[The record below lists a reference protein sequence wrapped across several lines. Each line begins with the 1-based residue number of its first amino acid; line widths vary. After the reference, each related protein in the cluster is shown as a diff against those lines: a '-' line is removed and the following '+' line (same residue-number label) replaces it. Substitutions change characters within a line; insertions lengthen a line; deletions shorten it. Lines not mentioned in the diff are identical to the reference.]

1 MTTQTKSKIPEELL
15 GSLKDGVQRILD
27 DKDWAGFLNMMR
39 KIHHYSFNNRFL
51 IALEQERRGYGFSPL
66 VAGFHK
72 WKNEFKRTVKKG
84 EKSNIM
90 SALLIAE
97 HNNKE
102 VKPFTLNAITAAS
115 QIDED
120 LHVLVI
126 GNKSEEVAKSISQ
139 IPNVKKVI
147 HVDNEIYENFLAENF
162 TSVIVKQAEN
172 YSHIICSANTFGK
185 NLMPRVAALLDTSQ
199 VSDIIKVISA
209 DTFLRP
215 IYAGNAFA
223 TVKSSDSKKCITI
236 RPTSFDPAATSGGS
250 AEIVK
255 ADAGETN
262 TFIKF
267 IKREE
272 IKSDRPE
279 LGTARVV
286 ISGGRG
292 MGSGENFK
300 LITEIADKLNAAIGA
315 SRAAVDAG
323 YITNDHQVG
332 QTGKVVV
339 PDLYIAV
346 GISGAI
352 QHLAG
357 MKESKVIVAIN
368 KDGEAPIFSVADYGL
383 EADLFEALPQFLEE
397 LSKLNTIQK

>member
-1 MTTQTKSKIPEELL
+1 
-15 GSLKDGVQRILD
+15 
-27 DKDWAGFLNMMR
+27 
-39 KIHHYSFNNRFL
+39 
-51 IALEQERRGYGFSPL
+51 
-66 VAGFHK
+66 
-72 WKNEFKRTVKKG
+72 
-84 EKSNIM
+84 M
-90 SALLIAE
+90 SVLLIAE
-97 HNNKE
+97 HDNKE

-115 QIDED
+115 QIDQD

-126 GNKSEEVAKSISQ
+126 GHNADAVVKFISEV
-139 IPNVKKVI
+139 PNVKKII
-147 HVDNEIYENFLAENF
+147 HVDNEIYQNYLAENF
-162 TSVIVKQAEN
+162 TPVIVKQSEN
-172 YSHIICSANTFGK
+172 YSYVVCSANTFGK

-199 VSDIIKVISA
+199 VSDIIKVISP
-209 DTFLRP
+209 DTYLRP

-223 TVKSSDSKKCITI
+223 TVKSTDNKKCITI
-236 RPTSFDPAATSGGS
+236 RPTSFDPAPTSGGS

-255 ADAGETN
+255 TDAAEAT
-262 TFIKF
+262 TLSKF
-267 IKREE
+267 IKREAV
-272 IKSDRPE
+272 KSERPE
-279 LGTARVV
+279 LGTAKIV

-292 MGSGENFK
+292 MQSGDNFK
-300 LITEIADKLNAAIGA
+300 LINAIADKLNAAIGA

-357 MKESKVIVAIN
+357 MKESKIIVAIN

-397 LSKLNTIQK
+397 LNKLNTIQK

>member
-1 MTTQTKSKIPEELL
+1 
-15 GSLKDGVQRILD
+15 
-27 DKDWAGFLNMMR
+27 
-39 KIHHYSFNNRFL
+39 
-51 IALEQERRGYGFSPL
+51 
-66 VAGFHK
+66 
-72 WKNEFKRTVKKG
+72 
-84 EKSNIM
+84 M
-90 SALLIAE
+90 SVLLISE
-97 HNNKE
+97 HDNKE
-102 VKPFTLNAITAAS
+102 VKPFTFNAISAAS
-115 QIDED
+115 QINED
-120 LHVLVI
+120 VHVLVL
-126 GNKSEEVAKSISQ
+126 GSNSESVAKSISE

-147 HVDNEIYENFLAENF
+147 HVNNSIYENYLAENY
-162 TSVIVKQAEN
+162 TSVIVKAAEG

-185 NLMPRVAALLDTSQ
+185 NLMPRVAALLDVSQ
-199 VSDIIKVISA
+199 VSDITKVISE

-223 TVKSSDSKKCITI
+223 TVKSNDKIKCITI
-236 RPTSFDPAATSGGS
+236 RPTSFDPAPTSGGS
-250 AEIVK
+250 AEIQNGNPG
-255 ADAGETN
+255 DISELS
-262 TFIKF
+262 KF
-267 IKREE
+267 IKKEE

-286 ISGGRG
+286 VSGGRG
-292 MGSGENFK
+292 MQSGENFK
-300 LITEIADKLNAAIGA
+300 LITAVADKLNAAIGA

-383 EADLFEALPQFLEE
+383 EADLFDALPKFLEE
-397 LSKLNTIQK
+397 LNKLNTIQK

>member
-1 MTTQTKSKIPEELL
+1 MS
-15 GSLKDGVQRILD
+15 V
-27 DKDWAGFLNMMR
+27 
-39 KIHHYSFNNRFL
+39 L
-51 IALEQERRGYGFSPL
+51 IIS
-66 VAGFHK
+66 
-72 WKNEFKRTVKKG
+72 
-84 EKSNIM
+84 
-90 SALLIAE
+90 E

-102 VKPFTLNAITAAS
+102 LKPFTLNAITAALKV
-115 QIDED
+115 DED
-120 LHVLVI
+120 VHVLVL
-126 GNKSEEVAKSISQ
+126 GSNSDSVAKSVSE

-147 HVDNEIYENFLAENF
+147 HINNPTYENYLAENY
-162 TSVIVKQAEN
+162 TSAIIKLSKD
-172 YSHIICSANTFGK
+172 YSHIMCSANTFGK
-185 NLMPRVAALLDTSQ
+185 NLMPRVAALLDVSQ
-199 VSDIIKVISA
+199 VSDITKVISD

-223 TVKSSDSKKCITI
+223 TVKSSDKVKCVTI
-236 RPTSFDPAATSGGS
+236 RPTSFDPAPTSGGS
-250 AEIVK
+250 AEIQLGE
-255 ADAGETN
+255 AGDSTELS
-262 TFIKF
+262 KF
-267 IKREE
+267 LKKEE

-292 MGSGENFK
+292 MQSGENFK
-300 LITEIADKLNAAIGA
+300 LITAVADKLNAAIGA

-383 EADLFEALPQFLEE
+383 EADLFDALPKFLEE
-397 LSKLNTIQK
+397 LNKLNTIQK

>member
-1 MTTQTKSKIPEELL
+1 MA
-15 GSLKDGVQRILD
+15 V
-27 DKDWAGFLNMMR
+27 
-39 KIHHYSFNNRFL
+39 
-51 IALEQERRGYGFSPL
+51 
-66 VAGFHK
+66 
-72 WKNEFKRTVKKG
+72 
-84 EKSNIM
+84 
-90 SALLIAE
+90 LLIAE
-97 HNNKE
+97 HNNQE
-102 VKPFTLNAITAAS
+102 LRPFTLNAVTAAS
-115 QIDED
+115 QIDSD
-120 LHVLVI
+120 VHAVI
-126 GNKSEEVAKSISQ
+126 IGHNCEKAAKALSELPLI
-139 IPNVKKVI
+139 KKVI
-147 HVDNEIYENFLAENF
+147 SIEAPHYENFVAENF
-162 TSVIVKQAEN
+162 APAVIKLSNN

-185 NLMPRVAALLDTSQ
+185 NLMPRIAAALDTSQ
-199 VSDIIKVISA
+199 ISDIIKVISA

-223 TVKSSDSKKCITI
+223 TVKSKDTKKCVTI
-236 RPTSFDPAATSGGS
+236 RPTSFNPCESSGGS
-250 AEIVK
+250 ATIEK
-255 ADAGETN
+255 SEPSEEFGHT
-262 TFIKF
+262 KF

-292 MGSGENFK
+292 MQSGDNFK
-300 LITEIADKLNAAIGA
+300 LITSIADKLNAAIGA

-323 YITNDHQVG
+323 YISNDHQVG

-357 MKESKVIVAIN
+357 MKESKIIVAIN

-397 LSKLNTIQK
+397 LNKLNTIQK

>member
-1 MTTQTKSKIPEELL
+1 
-15 GSLKDGVQRILD
+15 
-27 DKDWAGFLNMMR
+27 
-39 KIHHYSFNNRFL
+39 
-51 IALEQERRGYGFSPL
+51 
-66 VAGFHK
+66 
-72 WKNEFKRTVKKG
+72 
-84 EKSNIM
+84 M
-90 SALLIAE
+90 SVLLIAE

-115 QIDED
+115 QIDQD
-120 LHVLVI
+120 LHVIVI
-126 GNKSEEVAKSISQ
+126 GSKAEAVVKSISEIQ
-139 IPNVKKVI
+139 NVKKVI
-147 HVDNEIYENFLAENF
+147 HIDNEIYENYLPENF
-162 TSVIVKQAEN
+162 TPVIVKNAEN
-172 YSHIICSANTFGK
+172 YSHIVCSANTFGK
-185 NLMPRVAALLDTSQ
+185 NLMPRIAALLDTSQ
-199 VSDIIKVISA
+199 VSDIIQVISP

-223 TVKSSDSKKCITI
+223 TVKSTDKKKCITI

-255 ADAGETN
+255 GDNGESFSST
-262 TFIKF
+262 KF

-272 IKSDRPE
+272 VKSDRPE
-279 LGTARVV
+279 LGTARIV

-292 MGSGENFK
+292 MQSGDNFK
-300 LITEIADKLNAAIGA
+300 LITAIADKLNAAIGA

-357 MKESKVIVAIN
+357 MKESKIIVAIN

-397 LSKLNTIQK
+397 LNKLNTIQK

>member
-1 MTTQTKSKIPEELL
+1 MA
-15 GSLKDGVQRILD
+15 V
-27 DKDWAGFLNMMR
+27 
-39 KIHHYSFNNRFL
+39 
-51 IALEQERRGYGFSPL
+51 
-66 VAGFHK
+66 
-72 WKNEFKRTVKKG
+72 
-84 EKSNIM
+84 
-90 SALLIAE
+90 LLIAE

-102 VKPFTLNAITAAS
+102 LRPFTLNAATAAS
-115 QIDED
+115 QIDEEV
-120 LHVLVI
+120 HAVI
-126 GNKSEEVAKSISQ
+126 IGQNCEASVKALAEL
-139 IPNVKKVI
+139 PLVKKVL
-147 HVDNEIYENFLAENF
+147 HVEAAHYENFVAENF
-162 TSVIVKQAEN
+162 APVIVKLANN
-172 YSHIICSANTFGK
+172 YSHIVCSANTFGK
-185 NLMPRVAALLDTSQ
+185 NLMPRIAAALDTSQ
-199 VSDIIKVISA
+199 ISDITKVISA

-223 TVKSSDSKKCITI
+223 TVKSKDTKKCVTI
-236 RPTSFDPAATSGGS
+236 RPTSFDPCENSGGS
-250 AEIVK
+250 APIEKVE
-255 ADAGETN
+255 ASDVFDQT
-262 TFIKF
+262 KF

-292 MGSGENFK
+292 MQSGDNFK
-300 LITEIADKLNAAIGA
+300 LITSIADKLNAAIGA

-323 YITNDHQVG
+323 YISNDHQVG

-357 MKESKVIVAIN
+357 MKESKIIVAIN

-397 LSKLNTIQK
+397 LNKLNTIQK

>member
-1 MTTQTKSKIPEELL
+1 MA
-15 GSLKDGVQRILD
+15 V
-27 DKDWAGFLNMMR
+27 
-39 KIHHYSFNNRFL
+39 
-51 IALEQERRGYGFSPL
+51 
-66 VAGFHK
+66 
-72 WKNEFKRTVKKG
+72 
-84 EKSNIM
+84 
-90 SALLIAE
+90 LLIAE

-102 VKPFTLNAITAAS
+102 LRPFTLNAATAAS
-115 QIDED
+115 QIDAEV
-120 LHVLVI
+120 HAVI
-126 GNKSEEVAKSISQ
+126 IGQNNENAAKKLSELPV
-139 IPNVKKVI
+139 VKKVI
-147 HVDNEIYENFLAENF
+147 SIEAPHYENFTAENF
-162 TSVIVKQAEN
+162 APVIIKLAEN

-185 NLMPRVAALLDTSQ
+185 NLMPRIAAHLDTSQ
-199 VSDIIKVISA
+199 VSDIIKVISP
-209 DTFLRP
+209 DTFVRP

-223 TVKSSDSKKCITI
+223 TVKTNDAKKCVTI
-236 RPTSFDPAATSGGS
+236 RPTSFEPCESSGGS
-250 AEIVK
+250 AIIEK
-255 ADAGETN
+255 GEAAEEFSN
-262 TFIKF
+262 TKF

-286 ISGGRG
+286 VSGGRG
-292 MGSGENFK
+292 MQSGENFK
-300 LITEIADKLNAAIGA
+300 LIQQVADKLNAAIGA

-357 MKESKVIVAIN
+357 MKESKIIVAIN

-383 EADLFEALPQFLEE
+383 EADLFEALPQFLSE
-397 LSKLNTIQK
+397 LNKLNTIQK

>member
-1 MTTQTKSKIPEELL
+1 
-15 GSLKDGVQRILD
+15 
-27 DKDWAGFLNMMR
+27 
-39 KIHHYSFNNRFL
+39 
-51 IALEQERRGYGFSPL
+51 
-66 VAGFHK
+66 
-72 WKNEFKRTVKKG
+72 
-84 EKSNIM
+84 M
-90 SALLIAE
+90 SVLLIAE

-102 VKPFTLNAITAAS
+102 IRPFTLNAITAAS
-115 QIDED
+115 QIDSD
-120 LHVLVI
+120 LDVLVA
-126 GNKSEEVAKSISQ
+126 GNSCGDVAKAVSEV
-139 IPNVKKVI
+139 PLVKKVL
-147 HVDNEIYENFLAENF
+147 HVDAAHYENFLPENF
-162 TSVIVKQAEN
+162 APLTVKISEN

-199 VSDIIKVISA
+199 VSDIIKVVST
-209 DTFLRP
+209 DTFIRP

-223 TVKSSDSKKCITI
+223 TVKSNDLKKCVTV
-236 RPTSFDPAATSGGS
+236 RPTSFEPVATSGGS
-250 AEIVK
+250 ATVEKIDG
-255 ADAGETN
+255 AEASN
-262 TFIKF
+262 ISKF

-272 IKSDRPE
+272 VKSDRPE
-279 LGTARVV
+279 LGTARIV

-292 MGSGENFK
+292 MQSGDNFK
-300 LITEIADKLNAAIGA
+300 LITAIADKLNAAIGA

-397 LSKLNTIQK
+397 LNKLNTIQK

>member
-1 MTTQTKSKIPEELL
+1 
-15 GSLKDGVQRILD
+15 
-27 DKDWAGFLNMMR
+27 
-39 KIHHYSFNNRFL
+39 
-51 IALEQERRGYGFSPL
+51 
-66 VAGFHK
+66 
-72 WKNEFKRTVKKG
+72 
-84 EKSNIM
+84 M
-90 SALLIAE
+90 SVLLIAE
-97 HNNKE
+97 HNNNE
-102 VKPFTLNAITAAS
+102 VKPFTYNAITAAS
-115 QIDED
+115 QIDQD

-126 GNKSEEVAKSISQ
+126 GYNADEVAKSISQ
-139 IPNVKKVI
+139 VPSVKKVI
-147 HVDNEIYENFLAENF
+147 QVDNEIYENYIAENF
-162 TSVIVKQAEN
+162 TSAIIKQADN
-172 YSHIICSANTFGK
+172 YSHIVCSANTFGK

-199 VSDIIKVISA
+199 VSDIIKVISS

-223 TVKSSDSKKCITI
+223 TVKSNDPKKCVTI
-236 RPTSFDPAATSGGS
+236 RPTSFDPAPSTGGS

-255 ADAGETN
+255 ADAGDKTET
-262 TFIKF
+262 TQFV
-267 IKREE
+267 KREE

-286 ISGGRG
+286 VSGGRG
-292 MGSGENFK
+292 MQSGENFK
-300 LITEIADKLNAAIGA
+300 LIQQVADKLNAAIGA

-383 EADLFEALPQFLEE
+383 EADLFEALPQFLSE
-397 LSKLNTIQK
+397 LNKLNTIQK

>member
-1 MTTQTKSKIPEELL
+1 MA
-15 GSLKDGVQRILD
+15 V
-27 DKDWAGFLNMMR
+27 
-39 KIHHYSFNNRFL
+39 
-51 IALEQERRGYGFSPL
+51 
-66 VAGFHK
+66 
-72 WKNEFKRTVKKG
+72 
-84 EKSNIM
+84 
-90 SALLIAE
+90 LLIVE

-102 VKPFTLNAITAAS
+102 LKAFTLNAATAAS
-115 QIDED
+115 QIDGEV
-120 LHVLVI
+120 HALVI
-126 GNKSEEVAKSISQ
+126 GNNCADAAKAASELPV
-139 IPNVKKVI
+139 VKKVI
-147 HVDNEIYENFLAENF
+147 TVEAAHYENFIAENF
-162 TSVIVKQAEN
+162 APVVVKLAEN
-172 YSHIICSANTFGK
+172 YSHIVCSANTFGK
-185 NLMPRVAALLDTSQ
+185 NLMPRIAAKLDTSQ
-199 VSDIIKVISA
+199 VSDIIKVESQ
-209 DTFLRP
+209 DTFVRP

-223 TVKSSDSKKCITI
+223 TVKSNDAKKCVTI
-236 RPTSFDPAATSGGS
+236 RPTSFDPCESSGGS
-250 AEIVK
+250 APIEN
-255 ADAGETN
+255 ADAGEEFT
-262 TFIKF
+262 TTKF

-286 ISGGRG
+286 VSGGRG
-292 MGSGENFK
+292 MQNGDNFK
-300 LITEIADKLNAAIGA
+300 LITAVADKLNAAIGA

-323 YITNDHQVG
+323 YISNDHQVG

-397 LSKLNTIQK
+397 LNKLNTIQQ

>member
-1 MTTQTKSKIPEELL
+1 MP
-15 GSLKDGVQRILD
+15 
-27 DKDWAGFLNMMR
+27 
-39 KIHHYSFNNRFL
+39 
-51 IALEQERRGYGFSPL
+51 
-66 VAGFHK
+66 
-72 WKNEFKRTVKKG
+72 
-84 EKSNIM
+84 
-90 SALLIAE
+90 ALLIAE

-102 VKPFTLNAITAAS
+102 VKPFTFNAITAAS
-115 QIDED
+115 QIDQD

-126 GNKSEEVAKSISQ
+126 GHSCEEVAKSISEV
-139 IPNVKKVI
+139 PNVKKVI
-147 HVDNEIYENFLAENF
+147 HIDDSIYENYLPENF
-162 TSVIVKQAEN
+162 TTAVIKNSEN
-172 YSHIICSANTFGK
+172 YSHIVCSANTFGK
-185 NLMPRVAALLDTSQ
+185 NLMPRIAALLDTSQ
-199 VSDIIKVISA
+199 VSDIIKVIST

-223 TVKSSDSKKCITI
+223 TVKSTDKKKCITI
-236 RPTSFDPAATSGGS
+236 RPTSFDPAPTSGGS

-255 ADAGETN
+255 AEKGETSN
-262 TFIKF
+262 LTKF

-272 IKSDRPE
+272 VKSDRPE

-292 MGSGENFK
+292 MGSGDNFK
-300 LITEIADKLNAAIGA
+300 LITAIADKLNAAIGA

-357 MKESKVIVAIN
+357 MKESKIIVAIN

-383 EADLFEALPQFLEE
+383 EADLFEALPQLLEE
-397 LSKLNTIQK
+397 LNKLNTIQK

>member
-1 MTTQTKSKIPEELL
+1 MPVLVIAEHDNSKLKTFSLNAINAASKID
-15 GSLKDGVQRILD
+15 SD
-27 DKDWAGFLNMMR
+27 
-39 KIHHYSFNNRFL
+39 IHV
-51 IALEQERRGYGFSPL
+51 L
-66 VAGFHK
+66 VAGSK
-72 WKNEFKRTVKKG
+72 CETVC
-84 EKSNIM
+84 
-90 SALLIAE
+90 
-97 HNNKE
+97 KE
-102 VKPFTLNAITAAS
+102 VAAVP
-115 QIDED
+115 
-120 LHVLVI
+120 L
-126 GNKSEEVAKSISQ
+126 
-139 IPNVKKVI
+139 VKKVLQS
-147 HVDNEIYENFLAENF
+147 DSSNYENYLAENLAPLA
-162 TSVIVKQAEN
+162 VKLSEK
-172 YSHIICSANTFGK
+172 YTHIIATANTFGK
-185 NLMPRVAALLDTSQ
+185 NFMPRVAALLDVAQ
-199 VSDIIKVISA
+199 VSDIIKVSGP
-209 DTFLRP
+209 DTFVRP

-223 TVKSSDSKKCITI
+223 TVKSNDKKKCITI
-236 RPTSFDPAATSGGS
+236 RPTSFDPAPTAGGS
-250 AEIVK
+250 AAIEKI
-255 ADAGETN
+255 DAVDVPN
-262 TFIKF
+262 ISKF

-272 IKSDRPE
+272 VKSDRPE

-292 MGSGENFK
+292 MQKAENFK
-300 LITEIADKLNAAIGA
+300 LITAIADKLNAAVGA

-397 LSKLNTIQK
+397 LNKLNTIQK